1 MAAPRKGKMPPVTNA
16 QFRALAG
23 NAFDPELDTIAER
36 PPLTD
41 DIVNKALTRYEMALA
56 DDKSPAEAIRA
67 VLAPYHEPIDAK
79 AWVVVKDVTVGLT
92 GGAYR
97 FSRGQRIEDRAL
109 AIQLKQA
116 GVDIRP
122 AA

>member
-1 MAAPRKGKMPPVTNA
+1 MAAPKRGKMPPVTNA
-16 QFRALAG
+16 QFRGING
-23 NAFDPELDTIAER
+23 NAFDVELDTIAER

-41 DIVNKALTRYEMALA
+41 EIVHKALLRFKAKLESGKTE
-56 DDKSPAEAIRA
+56 AEAMHA
-67 VLAPYHEPIDAK
+67 VLAPYHEQIEAK
-79 AWVVVKDVTVGLT
+79 AWVVVKDATIGMT

-97 FSRGQRIEDRAL
+97 FSRGQRIEDRSL